1 MQLYPF
7 LGGESDQVDNMRKD
21 GSDNME
27 NKKALDA
34 VNKKLM
40 KNNMPPKIDHGPVDP
55 RSRGQRRDDSVQRRG
70 DVDSK
75 LWNEKINNDNFR
87 RPKKRRCSRCST
99 TRRSS

>member
-1 MQLYPF
+1 MDKLWAESKFTNSSSNHHNWIFSKVQLYPF

-34 VNKKLM
+34 VNKKLS
-40 KNNMPPKIDHGPVDP
+40 KNNMPPKIDHGPIDP

-75 LWNEKINNDNFR
+75 Y
-87 RPKKRRCSRCST
+87 
-99 TRRSS
+99 

>member
-34 VNKKLM
+34 VNKKLT
-40 KNNMPPKIDHGPVDP
+40 KNNIPPKIDHGPVDP

-75 LWNEKINNDNFR
+75 KFNSNRNRGFVEHRGEQLDIGG
-87 RPKKRRCSRCST
+87 T
-99 TRRSS
+99 V